1 MILKNATLLC
11 GEDFEVVKGYIA
23 IEEGK
28 IKEIGEGRCPYR
40 RAIDLKRG
48 LVVPSFTNAHIHLGD
63 AVAQDYGIYESLV
76 KRVGPGGLKFQ
87 VHGRDEEELR
97 RGIRDALNEMLIKG
111 TTAFCDFREGGVEGV
126 KLLRSALIRGQDAV
140 ILGRP
145 AKDPG
150 IETDVEVEVE
160 RLLGVCDGLG
170 ISAVADCP
178 WEELEKISRAAR
190 KEKKLLGIH
199 VAEVEDDV
207 ETALRLRPSFVVHA
221 TNISEESRELLL
233 DAKVPVVL
241 CPRANAVLGAGMPD
255 LRLMEETLVA
265 LGTDNVMVN
274 STSMLREM
282 EFAFK
287 VARGMR
293 KDPSFD
299 AAEVLRAA
307 TVNGRKILGLEVNAL
322 EEGRTA
328 DLLILGKRKYIYDPV
343 VAIIHR
349 YEAGDVRGVVKGG
362 KFFFRRFST

>member
-11 GEDFEVVKGYIA
+11 GEDFEVVKGYLVT
-23 IEEGK
+23 EEGR
-28 IKEIGEGRCPYR
+28 IKEIGEGRCPHR
-40 RAIDLKRG
+40 GGIDLKRG
-48 LVVPSFTNAHIHLGD
+48 LVIPAFINAHIHLGD

-87 VHGRDEEELR
+87 VYKRGKKELR
-97 RGIRDALNEMLIKG
+97 EGIRDTLKEMLVRG

-126 KLLRSALIRGQDAV
+126 ELLRSALIKGQDAV

-145 AKDPG
+145 LDS
-150 IETDVEVEVE
+150 DLE
-160 RLLGVCDGLG
+160 RLLETCDGVG
-170 ISAVADCP
+170 ISALADCS
-178 WEELEKISRAAR
+178 WEELKKISRAVHR
-190 KEKKLLGIH
+190 RKKLLSIH
-199 VAEVEDDV
+199 LAEREDDA
-207 ETALRLRPSFVVHA
+207 EMALKLNPSFVVHA
-221 TNISEESRELLL
+221 TNLSEESRELLL
-233 DAKVPVVL
+233 RKKVPVVL
-241 CPRANAVLGAGMPD
+241 CPRANATLGAGIPG
-255 LRLMEETLVA
+255 LRLMEETFVA

-274 STSMLREM
+274 SPNMFREM

-287 VARGMR
+287 VARGMYR
-293 KDPSFD
+293 DPSFE

-307 TVNGRKILGLEVNAL
+307 TINGRKILGLESNVI

-362 KFFFRRFST
+362 KFLFRRFST